1 MYEKVEVIVSGKDV
15 EIFKFGAIEGWKIA
29 RKMLSV
35 VSPALTQLQKGEE
48 GLTAA
53 VGLLFDRL
61 SEKELLQLL
70 KSLTSSCTIEGR
82 KIQFDKDLGV
92 NRFTIELVK
101 KVIEVNF
108 EEVFTLAQEAMG
120 DLKSQTEVDSQ
131 ERKPAEA

>member
-1 MYEKVEVIVSGKDV
+1 MVDGKDV

-35 VSPALTQLQKGEE
+35 VSPALTQLQRGEE

-92 NRFTIELVK
+92 NKFTIELVK

-120 DLKSQTEVDSQ
+120 DLKSQTEADSQ

>member
-1 MYEKVEVIVSGKDV
+1 MYEKVEVVVDGKDV

-35 VSPALTQLQKGEE
+35 ISPALTELQKGEE
-48 GLTAA
+48 GLTTA

-120 DLKSQTEVDSQ
+120 DLKSQEDKKKEAT
-131 ERKPAEA
+131 PAV